1 MIKLQ
6 IDDREIQVREN
17 QTILTAAKENGFK
30 IPHLC
35 YHPAL
40 KPVGSCKLCGVEVP
54 SASGRPV
61 VMLACILKVKE
72 DLKIKTRSDLVIAH
86 RQKTFN
92 RLLQMA
98 PDSQRIRSLAHA
110 FDVPVTPPPDGC
122 IRCRLCVRV
131 CNDIV
136 GAGALKMKKADQGR
150 QLSFVQGR
158 CIGCGTCANLCPT
171 GYIRVTDKQGVRE
184 VGFENRVVG
193 RLPLERCE
201 ACGNPYTTYTFLKH
215 VEKAT
220 RPHPEQ
226 KGHHHLCPACSK
238 MMSDRA
244 LTEKQKVK
252 K

>member
-1 MIKLQ
+1 MIKIQ
-6 IDDREIQVREN
+6 IDDREIEVQEN
-17 QTILTAAKENGFK
+17 QTVLAAAKENGFQ

-40 KPVGSCKLCGVEVP
+40 KPLGSCKLCGVEVV

-72 DLKIKTRSDLVIAH
+72 HLKIKTSSDLVKAH
-86 RQKTFN
+86 REKSFN

-98 PDSQRIRSLAHA
+98 PDSDRIRSLAKA
-110 FDVPVTPPPDGC
+110 YDVAVTSQPDGC

-131 CNDIV
+131 CNEIV
-136 GAGALKMKKADQGR
+136 GAGALKMVRTDHGR
-150 QLSFVQGR
+150 QLSVNHGN

-171 GYIRVTDKQGVRE
+171 GYIRITDKEGVR
-184 VGFENRVVG
+184 VVSFDGHVVG

-201 ACGNPYTTYTFLKH
+201 ACGSPYATVHFLKH
-215 VEKAT
+215 VERAT
-220 RPHPEQ
+220 LPHPET
-226 KGHHHLCPACSK
+226 KDHHNLCPACIK

-244 LTEKQKVK
+244 RAEKERIK